1 MHRFT
6 RSYIE
11 DGACECKNSQNIS
24 RECIIKF
31 LFKSLMYD
39 FHTKQTTQVMIKNF
53 FVNAFRNMR
62 KQRGYIILNVGGLA
76 VGLSSFLFITL
87 YVKNELSFDRFH
99 SNYENI
105 YRVKVVGQLSGG
117 VLDQAVTCAPLATAL
132 VNDYPEVAISTRV
145 TRMGAWLIQF
155 GENRF
160 NEDNV
165 LFADSTFFK
174 VFDFKLLKGD
184 PNTALV
190 RPKSMILTE
199 EYAKKYFGNKDPMG
213 QQVIVEAD
221 TILYTVTGIVQNV
234 PGNSHMKFDILASLS
249 SYPDQANN
257 QIWLSNNIYTYFVL
271 RDGTDKDSFQTK
283 LGGLV
288 TKYVGPQIKQLIGV
302 SIEDFRNSGN
312 DYGFAVEAI
321 KDIHLNG
328 APQYSLEP
336 MGSLTTVYIFSVIAI
351 LILLI
356 AIINYINLA
365 TAKSV
370 NRAKEVG
377 VRKVAGAN
385 KRGLISQF
393 IGESLLITAIAA
405 FLAVLLIYLLMPSFN
420 QLIGIELSARPLD
433 NLSGI
438 FSLIALIIV
447 VAISAG
453 FYPAFVLASF
463 NPVEVLK
470 GTLNPGSMSRRLRAL
485 LVVFQFTVS
494 IVIIIGS
501 IIVYDQLNFMTRK
514 DLGFKKENLIVV
526 RRSDA
531 FNSKYEA
538 FREQLLQIPGIEKVG
553 FSRAVPGTTY
563 NNNAFFND
571 EDPEKKTY
579 LLNQTQVSFDFPQ
592 ALGVQLLEG
601 RFYSREFGSDS
612 TAVLINEAAVKS
624 LGLKDPVGKYIL
636 QPRGPQQFQKLRII
650 GIMKDFNIES
660 MHKAITPVCFTVLY
674 PGGGDQF
681 ATIRLSGTNV
691 PSTIRA
697 IEQKWQEFTTK
708 QPFQY
713 DFFTD
718 SWDHLYASEMRTGK
732 IFILFSVLAILI
744 ACLGLLGLITYITNK
759 RTREI
764 GIRKTYGASIKII
777 LGLLSREVVILIMI
791 SSLIAYPVAYFGS
804 VYWLEGFADKVKIS
818 PLIFILATIAALAIG
833 WLSISYQTIKAAN
846 YNPSRALRIE

>member
-1 MHRFT
+1 
-6 RSYIE
+6 
-11 DGACECKNSQNIS
+11 
-24 RECIIKF
+24 
-31 LFKSLMYD
+31 
-39 FHTKQTTQVMIKNF
+39 MIKNF
-53 FVNAFRNMR
+53 FINAFRNLR
-62 KQRGYIILNVGGLA
+62 KQRGYVILNIGGLA
-76 VGLSSFLFITL
+76 IGLTSFLFITL
-87 YVKNELSFDRFH
+87 YVKNELSFDRFNK
-99 SNYENI
+99 NYENT

-117 VLDQAVTCAPLATAL
+117 ILDQAVTCAPMASAL
-132 VNDYPEVAISTRV
+132 VSDYPDILISTRV

-160 NEDNV
+160 NEDGV
-165 LFADSTFFK
+165 LFADSTFFR

-184 PNTALV
+184 PGSALV

-213 QQVIVEAD
+213 QKIIVESD
-221 TILYTVTGIVQNV
+221 TVLYTVTGVVQDI
-234 PGNSHMKFDILASLS
+234 PDNSHIKFDILASLS
-249 SYPDQANN
+249 SYPGQANN
-257 QIWLSNNIYTYFVL
+257 QIWLSNNFYTYFVAKS
-271 RDGTDKDSFQTK
+271 GTDKDVLQAK
-283 LGGLV
+283 LGELV
-288 TKYVGPQIKQLIGV
+288 TKYVGPQVRELIGV
-302 SIEDFRNSGN
+302 SFEDFRKSGN
-312 DYGFAVEAI
+312 DYGFALEPL
-321 KDIHLNG
+321 KDIHLKG
-328 APQYSLEP
+328 APQYNLEP
-336 MGSLTTVYIFSVIAI
+336 MGSLTTVYIFGVIAI
-351 LILLI
+351 LILVI

-377 VRKVAGAN
+377 VRKVAGAS
-385 KRGLISQF
+385 KAGLISQF
-393 IGESLLITAIAA
+393 LGESLLITAFSAV
-405 FLAVLLIYLLMPSFN
+405 LAVFLIYMLMPSFN
-420 QLIGIELSARPLD
+420 QLIGIDLSARPLD
-433 NLSGI
+433 TLPGL
-438 FSLIALIIV
+438 FSLIALIVV

-470 GTLNPGSMSRRLRAL
+470 GTLNPGSISRKLRAL

-501 IIVYDQLNFMTRK
+501 IIVYNQLNFMTKK
-514 DLGFKKENLIVV
+514 DLGFKKDNLIVI

-531 FNSKYEA
+531 FNNKYEA
-538 FREQLLQIPGIEKVG
+538 FRDQLLQIPGIEKVG

-571 EDPEKKTY
+571 EDPEKRTY

-612 TAVLINEAAVKS
+612 TSVLINEAAVKS
-624 LGLKDPVGKYIL
+624 LGLKDPVGKFIL

-681 ATIRLSGTNV
+681 ATVRLTGANV
-691 PSTIRA
+691 TATIRT

-713 DFFTD
+713 DFFSD
-718 SWDHLYASEMRTGK
+718 SWEHLYASEMKSGK

-764 GIRKTYGASIKII
+764 GIRKTYGASIKVV
-777 LGLLSREVVILIMI
+777 LGLLSREVVFLIMI

-804 VYWLEGFADKVKIS
+804 KYWLEGFADKVKVS
-818 PLIFILATIAALAIG
+818 PLVFLLATLVALIIG